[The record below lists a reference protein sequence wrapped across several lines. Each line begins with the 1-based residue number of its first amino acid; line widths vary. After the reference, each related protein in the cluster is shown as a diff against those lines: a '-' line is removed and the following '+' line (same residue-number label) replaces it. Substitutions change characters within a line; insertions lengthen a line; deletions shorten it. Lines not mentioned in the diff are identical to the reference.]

1 MASLPAHRVN
11 HSRSL
16 EGKSILVTRPT
27 GQSRQLID
35 LIEANGGKAV
45 FFPVLEI
52 QEPTDTAALHRLF
65 EQLDTYDMAIFIS
78 PTAVER
84 CLEKMLAWREWPS
97 GIFVAAVGQGTAQA
111 LEAKGINRVITP
123 SGQADSESLLDLTKM
138 KHVSGMRILIFRG
151 QGGREHLAD
160 TLQQRGAEVTY
171 AECYRRAKPQTSV
184 DPLLAALKQ
193 ADLAGIT
200 VTSSEGLD
208 NLFEM
213 AGPENRGKIAS
224 IPCFVIHERIA
235 ATARKHGIHTIITTT
250 GGDAGLLKGMVKFFQ
265 S

>member
-1 MASLPAHRVN
+1 M
-11 HSRSL
+11 
-16 EGKSILVTRPT
+16 TRPK
-27 GQSRQLID
+27 GQSQQLID
-35 LIEANGGKAV
+35 LIEANGGKV
-45 FFPVLEI
+45 VIFPVMEI
-52 QEPTDTAALHRLF
+52 QEPTDPTAFHRLI
-65 EQLDTYDMAIFIS
+65 EQLDSYDMAIFIS

-84 CLEKMLAWREWPS
+84 CLEKVPASREWPS
-97 GIFVAAVGQGTAQA
+97 GILVAAVGQGTARA
-111 LEAKGINRVITP
+111 LEARGVNRVITP
-123 SGQADSESLLDLTKM
+123 SGQADSESLLKLIEMID
-138 KHVSGMRILIFRG
+138 VSGMRILILRG

-160 TLQQRGAEVTY
+160 TLQQRGAKVTY
-171 AECYRRAKPQTSV
+171 AECYRRAKPETSV

-235 ATARKHGIHTIITTT
+235 AAARKQGIHTIITTT